1 MNLRFYPNTWF
12 LLFSTVISLGAS
24 ACTINVLDVNFGAYD
39 VFSLTPLDTTGTIDV
54 SCPVRS
60 SVSITFSTGA
70 GGYAAR
76 YLQQGTTRLNYNLYR
91 NGGRTQI
98 LGDGTS
104 GTVFLSA
111 NNIRNR
117 SFTIYGRIPARQ
129 NVRAGTYTD
138 TIIVTLTF

>member
-1 MNLRFYPNTWF
+1 MIIGMSHKLMF
-12 LLFSTVISLGAS
+12 LLLSMMMAS
-24 ACTINVLDVNFGAYD
+24 SSIACTINVLDINFGAYD
-39 VFSLTPLDTTGTIDV
+39 VFSATPLDTTGTIDV
-54 SCPVRS
+54 SCPIRS
-60 SVSITFSTGA
+60 SVDITFSTGA
-70 GGYAAR
+70 GSYAAR

-91 NGGRTQI
+91 NAARSQI
-98 LGDGTS
+98 LGNGTL
-104 GTVFLSA
+104 GTRILTA

>member
-1 MNLRFYPNTWF
+1 MNLKTYRNTWF

-24 ACTINVLDVNFGAYD
+24 ACTINVLDVNFGGYD

-70 GGYAAR
+70 GSYAAR

-91 NGGRTQI
+91 NAARTRI

-129 NVRAGTYTD
+129 NVRTGTYTD

>member
-1 MNLRFYPNTWF
+1 MNLKTYRNTWF
-12 LLFSTVISLGAS
+12 LLFSTVISFGAS
-24 ACTINVLDVNFGAYD
+24 ACTINVLDVNFGGYD

-91 NGGRTQI
+91 NAARTRI

>member
-1 MNLRFYPNTWF
+1 MNLKTYRNTWF

-24 ACTINVLDVNFGAYD
+24 ACTINVLDVNFGGYD

-54 SCPVRS
+54 TCPVRR

-70 GGYAAR
+70 GSYAAR
-76 YLQQGTTRLNYNLYR
+76 YLQQGITRLNYNLYR
-91 NGGRTQI
+91 NVARTQI

>member
-1 MNLRFYPNTWF
+1 MNLKTYRNTWF

-24 ACTINVLDVNFGAYD
+24 ACTINVLDVNFGGYD

-70 GGYAAR
+70 GSYAAR

-91 NGGRTQI
+91 NAARTRI